1 MLADDAVLFRE
12 GMARILADVGFT
24 VAGQA
29 GDGAQLLHL
38 VRADPP
44 DVAVIDLRMPPG
56 FSAEGIEAAAAIR
69 EFAPRV
75 GLMLLS
81 QYVEVHHAL
90 RLMSEFDGG
99 VGYLLKDRVSDL
111 GSFGAD
117 VRKVARGDTVI
128 DPELVTRLV
137 ARRRERDPLQALTD
151 RERAVLAAMAR
162 GLSNIAVAGDLH
174 LAVKTVEAH
183 VTSIFTKLGLMPD
196 DREHRRVRA
205 VLTFLRGEPN
215 RSSPADQAQPSRS
228 SRYGLR
234 NLPDGS

>member
-24 VAGQA
+24 VTGQA
-29 GDGAQLLHL
+29 GDGPGLLGL

-56 FSAEGIEAAAAIR
+56 FSAEGLDTAAAIR
-69 EFAPRV
+69 ATAPGV

-90 RLMSEFDGG
+90 RLMTAFDGG

-111 GSFGAD
+111 AAFGTD
-117 VRKVARGDTVI
+117 VRKVARGETVI
-128 DPELVTRLV
+128 DPELVARLV
-137 ARRRERDPLQALTD
+137 ARRRERDPLNALTE
-151 RERAVLAAMAR
+151 RERAVLALMAQ
-162 GLSNIAVAGDLH
+162 GLSNAAVAADLH

-183 VTSIFTKLGLMPD
+183 VTSIFTKLGLVQHE
-196 DREHRRVRA
+196 REHRRVLA
-205 VLTFLRGEPN
+205 VLTFLR
-215 RSSPADQAQPSRS
+215 A
-228 SRYGLR
+228 
-234 NLPDGS
+234 

>member
-12 GMARILADVGFT
+12 GMARILTDFGFAIT
-24 VAGQA
+24 GQA
-29 GDGAQLLHL
+29 GDGPALLDL

-56 FSAEGIEAAAAIR
+56 YAAEGIDTAAAVRAV
-69 EFAPRV
+69 APDV

-90 RLMSEFDGG
+90 RLMTDFDGG

-117 VRKVARGDTVI
+117 VRKVARRETVI
-128 DPELVTRLV
+128 DPELVARLV
-137 ARRRERDPLQALTD
+137 ARRRERDPLDALTG
-151 RERAVLAAMAR
+151 RERAVLGLMAQ
-162 GLSNIAVAGDLH
+162 GLSNVAVANGLH

-183 VTSIFTKLGLMPD
+183 VTSIFAKLGLAHD
-196 DREHRRVRA
+196 EREHRRVLA
-205 VLTFLRGEPN
+205 VLRFLR
-215 RSSPADQAQPSRS
+215 A
-228 SRYGLR
+228 
-234 NLPDGS
+234 